1 MIPGFPIPALISI
14 RPILI
19 SGSFETVDERESL
32 WVPAGGWSFVDDAM
46 NARTGNW
53 LGRVNLVSG
62 LSGEISG
69 SVSLNYSQIP
79 RLLDAAQ
86 WAVEFRVFQKAI
98 QSNNNNSSTRELQIQ
113 NGGSTNVATVT
124 NQTATYQEM
133 TLTDVI
139 DVSNSEI
146 RIFGVSR
153 RSSGTN
159 FSLPA
164 FDDWSLIFT
173 PA

>member
-19 SGSFETVDERESL
+19 SGSFETVDERDSL
-32 WVPAGGWSFVDDAM
+32 WVPAGGWSFVDDAT

-53 LGRVNLVSG
+53 LGQVDLLSSG
-62 LSGEISG
+62 DLSG

-79 RLLDAAQ
+79 RLMSAAQ
-86 WAVEFRVFQKAI
+86 WAVEFKIFQKAI
-98 QSNNNNSSTRELQIQ
+98 QSQASDNSTRELQIQ
-113 NGGSTNVATVT
+113 NGASTSTATVT
-124 NQTATYQEM
+124 NQTASYEEL

-139 DVSNSEI
+139 DVSDSEI

-153 RSSGTN
+153 TTSASR
-159 FSLPA
+159 FSQPA